1 MQKATV
7 TAAQPTGQW
16 EGQYGVL
23 YTFDVT
29 LSDGTAGSVNSKSP
43 QFRFGIGEEVEY
55 EVPGPGKLKVNR
67 PNPMGNT
74 FGNNS
79 GGASTSYS
87 GGSSKPNY
95 TKQHALNAACT
106 YLNGS
111 KATKE
116 QIVHLAEYFTTWLKG
131 SEAAQV
137 QQTAFN
143 EEPPKVVAPPAP
155 APQNVP
161 APAPVFED
169 DGLPF

>member
-16 EGQYGVL
+16 NDL
-23 YTFDVT
+23 YKFEVT
-29 LSDGTAGSVNSKSP
+29 LSDGASGLVFGKSP
-43 QFRFGIGEEVEY
+43 QLRFAVGEEVEY
-55 EVPGPGKLKVNR
+55 EVPKEGRLKLNR
-67 PNPMGNT
+67 PNPNG
-74 FGNNS
+74 GSYSNNS

-95 TKQHALNAACT
+95 SKQHALNAACT

-155 APQNVP
+155 APAPQNVP

>member
-16 EGQYGVL
+16 NDL
-23 YTFDVT
+23 YKFEVT
-29 LSDGTAGSVNSKSP
+29 LSDGATGLVFGKSP
-43 QFRFGIGEEVEY
+43 QLRFAVGEEVEY
-55 EVPGPGKLKVNR
+55 EVPKEGRLKLNR
-67 PNPMGNT
+67 PGS
-74 FGNNS
+74 GAGYSNS
-79 GGASTSYS
+79 TGGGSASYS
-87 GGSSKPNY
+87 AGAKKDY
-95 TKQHALNAACT
+95 TKQNALAAACT

-116 QIVHLAEYFTTWLKG
+116 QIVHLAEYFSTWLKG

-143 EEPPKVVAPPAP
+143 EAPPKVVAPPAP
-155 APQNVP
+155 APAPQNVP
-161 APAPVFED
+161 APPVFED